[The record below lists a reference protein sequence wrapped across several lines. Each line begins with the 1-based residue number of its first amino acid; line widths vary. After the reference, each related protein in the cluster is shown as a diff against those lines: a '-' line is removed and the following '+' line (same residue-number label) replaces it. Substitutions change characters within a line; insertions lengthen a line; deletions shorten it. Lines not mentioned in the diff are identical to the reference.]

1 MPKMQGMVERYKD
14 RGLVLIGIHT
24 QNGGDRMPDYV
35 KNESIAFPIALDHEG
50 KTVQAFKVDSYP
62 DYYLIDR
69 SGNLRVA
76 DLSNGDLERVV
87 QILLDEPAPE

>member
-24 QNGGDRMPDYV
+24 KSAGDRMPAYV
-35 KNESIAFPIALDHEG
+35 KEASISFPVALDHEG
-50 KTVQAFKVDSYP
+50 KTIQAFRVDSYP

-69 SGNLRVA
+69 SGILRVA

-87 QILLDEPAPE
+87 QILLEEPAPE